1 MNSSNKTKKVAV
13 KHLSPLKIN
22 GFVKKK
28 KVAERPVK
36 QHPKYFD
43 ALLADDATIE
53 EILNY
58 SGPVLWENRNKI

>member
-28 KVAERPVK
+28 KGVGLIKTDFVFPFVLSKRKSKCYCKVV
-36 QHPKYFD
+36 QYF
-43 ALLADDATIE
+43 
-53 EILNY
+53 
-58 SGPVLWENRNKI
+58 